1 MTATSS
7 IQRGRRYRRIV
18 YGLFGIGI
26 AALLVGTAIG
36 RDLAGIVVYA
46 VAVIGGI
53 GATFYLQFGT
63 SVSLQDEREE
73 ELALRASNVTFQ
85 LYGFLGLFAFVGLF
99 LLDALGRPSI
109 GPAVETLL
117 YAYAVITLTWGAV
130 YTALRNRT

>member
-1 MTATSS
+1 
-7 IQRGRRYRRIV
+7 V